1 MSTANVLRL
10 WLAAAFAVGTL
21 TAAWLL
27 PGEARGWAWAGGVAL
42 PLGFIAVVLAFEFLL
57 AALFDPRTP
66 RASAARVLAV
76 WAHEVCVSWRMF
88 VFEQPFRADFP
99 EPKLER
105 DPHRPAVLL
114 VHGYLC
120 NRAVWRPLLQS
131 RVLAHCNVATM
142 NLEPVFG
149 SIDAYADRI
158 AAAVD
163 RLRAA
168 CGAARVILI
177 GHSMGGVAIRAY
189 LRRHGDAHVA
199 RVITIASPH
208 GGTLLGRLGHGVN
221 ARQMARSSAYMAA
234 LEAALTPAM
243 RAKFVCLATRDDN
256 MIIPRTS
263 PLLPGARHLVFDR
276 VGHLAMVVDPR
287 VWQALAEA
295 VAMREDLDAD

>member
-1 MSTANVLRL
+1 MKTATVLRL

-27 PGEARGWAWAGGVAL
+27 PVETRAWAWAGGVAL
-42 PLGFIAVVLAFEFLL
+42 PFGFIAVVLAIEFLL
-57 AALFDPRTP
+57 AAIYDPRAP
-66 RASAARVLAV
+66 RASAAQVLAV
-76 WAHEVCVSWRMF
+76 WAHEVWVSWRMF
-88 VFEQPFRADFP
+88 LFEQPFRARFP
-99 EPKLER
+99 EPPLER
-105 DPHRPAVLL
+105 DSHRPAVLL

-120 NRAVWRPLLQS
+120 NRAVWRPLLRS
-131 RVLAHCNVATM
+131 RALAHCNLATV

-276 VGHLAMVVDPR
+276 VGHLAMVVDHG